1 MEIRHILTEVDTDGT
16 TSNQD
21 ILIVDGRLVVF
32 NENDLYTGWCVKP
45 LSRQQTAAERD
56 IDIPPDLLEA
66 IEASLRD
73 GKVRY
78 TKPTE
83 RRSFNE
89 PLTVHV
95 EE

>member
-1 MEIRHILTEVDTDGT
+1 MDIRHILTEVDTDGT
-16 TSNQD
+16 TRNQD
-21 ILIVDGRLVVF
+21 ILVVDGRLVVF
-32 NENDLYTGWCVKP
+32 NGNDLDTGWCVRP
-45 LSRQQTAAERD
+45 LARQQTAAERD
-56 IDIPPDLLEA
+56 IEIPPDLLEA

-78 TKPTE
+78 TDPSE
-83 RRSFNE
+83 RASFDE